1 MTDTPEAK
9 SLIEL
14 SFGSI
19 RHWVAGERCC
29 YRSAERT
36 HTQDILEAI
45 VYNLKCIPRI
55 LVCRGAP
62 DKRKISHFVAFAHEV
77 GERGK

>member
-29 YRSAERT
+29 YRSSERT

-55 LVCRGAP
+55 LVYREAL